1 MSKIAHVT
9 PNILRE
15 GNAVQLIS
23 CAGDCIQGFDPRT
36 GTLLW
41 NVFSLGEGVTPS
53 PVMGDGLIFTSSG
66 FGAPALRTVRTGG
79 QGDVTATH
87 IAWEQQRGVPME
99 VSPLYRK
106 PYLYTV
112 TSAGIATCLQAATGE
127 VVYQERLGGKYS
139 ASPVYADGRIYSL
152 SESGETVVI
161 APGGIQNPRPKSAA
175 GNMPGFDGRVRRA
188 ALHSHGQA
196 LVLHWFTVMPSRF
209 RYTRSAHRRAALIRR
224 QPVSRINR
232 RTLAVPAV

>member
-1 MSKIAHVT
+1 
-9 PNILRE
+9 
-15 GNAVQLIS
+15 
-23 CAGDCIQGFDPRT
+23 
-36 GTLLW
+36 
-41 NVFSLGEGVTPS
+41 
-53 PVMGDGLIFTSSG
+53 MGDGLIFTSSG

-139 ASPVYADGRIYSL
+139 ASPVYADGRIYFL

-161 APGGIQNPRPKSAA
+161 APARNSKSSPEIRCRKHARLRWPCPADGSSFARTSTCIALVHGDAFSVPIHTIRPSASGTNTSPA
-175 GNMPGFDGRVRRA
+175 RVRDKPPNTGCA
-188 ALHSHGQA
+188 GSLTSHSRQRSVHSRPPHG
-196 LVLHWFTVMPSRF
+196 SRPCD
-209 RYTRSAHRRAALIRR
+209 RSRTPPHSRPRRA
-224 QPVSRINR
+224 
-232 RTLAVPAV
+232 